1 MAMYNRNLIEYLPPF
16 MQEYFEMKH
25 IMAAEQPEFEGLWV
39 ACENGMADKFIDTA
53 TEKGV
58 ARWESIYKITPKDT
72 DTLDERKFRLTTKM
86 NQGLPYTLTKLNEAL
101 TIICGAGNFNI
112 DLQPANYHIEIRLAL
127 TNINNYQEV
136 VELLAKM
143 LPANLTQWVQIMYNN
158 HEIIGQ
164 FTHAELAAYT
174 HKQLKERVFE

>member
-1 MAMYNRNLIEYLPPF
+1 MAINKRNLIEYLPPF
-16 MQEYFEMKH
+16 MQDYFEMKH
-25 IMAAEQPEFEGLWV
+25 IMAAEQPEFDEFWV
-39 ACENGMADKFIDTA
+39 ACADGMADKFIETA

-58 ARWESIYKITPKDT
+58 LRWENIYKITPKDT
-72 DTLDERKFRLTTKM
+72 DTLEERKFRLTTKM
-86 NQGLPYTLTKLNEAL
+86 NQGLPYTLTKLDEAL
-101 TIICGAGNFNI
+101 TIICGAGNFLI
-112 DLQPANYHIEIRLAL
+112 DLQPENYHIEIRLAL

-158 HEIIGQ
+158 NEVISQ
-164 FTHAELAAYT
+164 FTHRELAVYT

>member
-1 MAMYNRNLIEYLPPF
+1 MATNDRKLLEYLPPF
-16 MQEYFEMKH
+16 MQEYTELYFLTN
-25 IMAAEQPEFEGLWV
+25 AEQPEFDGLWTAFSDALNDLFV
-39 ACENGMADKFIDTA
+39 QTA
-53 TEKGV
+53 TEKGI
-58 ARWESIYKITPKDT
+58 ARWESIYGITPKDT
-72 DTLDERKFRLTTKM
+72 DTLEERKFRLLTKI
-86 NQGLPYTLTKLNEAL
+86 NQGLPYTTTKLNEAL
-101 TIICGAGNFNI
+101 TVICGAGNFLI

-158 HEIIGQ
+158 NEVIGQ
-164 FTHAELAAYT
+164 FTHRELAAYT